1 MIVLLRLLRE
11 KKPGDSFHSG
21 KGFKAFETG
30 HAILAACCVCA
41 WGIFCTILLMWWLC
55 RGANNARKDRGLLLA
70 LQRLCMK
77 KLKAKIMLTVEIT
90 NHTSLSV
97 AAAWDS
103 PCTGERPT
111 PNTRQSC
118 LPSSPFPPAGLQ
130 SALMDCDEE
139 KAKPLPQMLQC
150 KMMVREETPETEEI
164 GKDSATCTSWQI
176 GKHNWEN
183 K

>member
-1 MIVLLRLLRE
+1 MIFLLRLLRE

-77 KLKAKIMLTVEIT
+77 KLKAKIMLTVEIK

-111 PNTRQSC
+111 SNKHVCKHVCKHQAE
-118 LPSSPFPPAGLQ
+118 LPSFLPIPTGGAAVSTYGLRWGESKAPPTDA
-130 SALMDCDEE
+130 A
-139 KAKPLPQMLQC
+139 
-150 KMMVREETPETEEI
+150 V
-164 GKDSATCTSWQI
+164 
-176 GKHNWEN
+176 
-183 K
+183 